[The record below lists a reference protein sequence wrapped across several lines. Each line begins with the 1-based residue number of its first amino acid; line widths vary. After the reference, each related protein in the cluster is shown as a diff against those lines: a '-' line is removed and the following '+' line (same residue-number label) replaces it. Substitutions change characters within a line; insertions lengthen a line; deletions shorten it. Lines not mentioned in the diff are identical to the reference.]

1 MEGAGIRASRNR
13 VLPELE
19 QAKLRGRRL
28 AGTPGAGFSKQER
41 WAAAFWSA
49 EGEMQAG

>member
-1 MEGAGIRASRNR
+1 MEGAGIRASQNR
-13 VLPELE
+13 VLPKLE

-28 AGTPGAGFSKQER
+28 AGMPGAGFSKQEQR
-41 WAAAFWSA
+41 AASFRSA